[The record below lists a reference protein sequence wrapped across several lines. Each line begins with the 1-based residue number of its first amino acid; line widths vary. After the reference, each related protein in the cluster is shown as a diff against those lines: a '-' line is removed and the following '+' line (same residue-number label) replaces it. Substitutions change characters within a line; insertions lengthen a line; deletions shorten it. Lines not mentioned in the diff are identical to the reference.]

1 MKLPTVRESAG
12 HIYEYDIHAG
22 FIYSNDRV
30 VSYLMLITINSLRR
44 DLFLS
49 LTRITFSCLAI

>member
-1 MKLPTVRESAG
+1 MVRVYAG
-12 HIYEYDIHAG
+12 HIYDYDIHAG

-30 VSYLMLITINSLRR
+30 VSYLMLITINSLGR

-49 LTRITFSCLAI
+49 LTRITFSCLAM